1 MVYSASQD
9 GVKFLDNKNRKFVSV
24 IIRVVKIL
32 EKFTNNYG
40 KRLNFTKLA
49 RYLNLNTSEMDEII
63 GIILQ
68 FQELFINTFDKY
80 RMKKEIKDNQIFLIT
95 LPKKLNLSIPNKIK
109 LSIDDFNLLSDI
121 IYIFKNV
128 KRGKGFDITAN
139 GSELLSNIKEL
150 WNYYP
155 YLFEVNENGLIY
167 PSKFGLKLG
176 ELILSYKKSGKIIE
190 SIPLDE
196 HIIMV
201 EKN

>member
-155 YLFEVNENGLIY
+155 YLFEVNENGLMY
-167 PSKFGLKLG
+167 PSEFGLKLG